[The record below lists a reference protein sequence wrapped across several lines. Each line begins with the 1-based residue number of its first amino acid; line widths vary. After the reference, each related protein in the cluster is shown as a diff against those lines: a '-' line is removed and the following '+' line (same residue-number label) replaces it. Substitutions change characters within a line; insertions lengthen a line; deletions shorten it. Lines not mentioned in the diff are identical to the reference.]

1 MKMEFR
7 EYECGCVGL
16 YLESNPLKGD
26 ERPPIYRFQDCRR
39 GGYEDDNDIAIG
51 GMGCN
56 DLESKGSTP
65 LPGPD
70 VAALIENMA
79 GLIAEGYASRRLRDV
94 FGLFMKGSTRL

>member
-39 GGYEDDNDIAIG
+39 GGYEDDNAP
-51 GMGCN
+51 
-56 DLESKGSTP
+56 P
-65 LPGPD
+65 LGNAPNPHAD
-70 VAALIENMA
+70 PRAA
-79 GLIAEGYASRRLRDV
+79 DD
-94 FGLFMKGSTRL
+94 